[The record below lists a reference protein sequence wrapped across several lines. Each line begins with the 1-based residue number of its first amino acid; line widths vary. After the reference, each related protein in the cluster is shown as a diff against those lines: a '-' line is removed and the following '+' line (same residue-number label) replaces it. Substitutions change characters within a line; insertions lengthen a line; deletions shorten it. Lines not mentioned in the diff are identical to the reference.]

1 VTGEPGGPGP
11 GQAEAQGAGV
21 QGAGARGAGAQ
32 SARAQGAEVP
42 GAGVQG
48 AEVPGIRAEAT
59 AAWFVANVPGARPP
73 LTFRVIAGGRS
84 NLTYLVL
91 DSGGGSWVLR
101 RPPLSGVLPSAHDM
115 GREHRIISALRDT
128 PVPVPGAIGLC
139 EDPSVT
145 GAPFYV
151 MAYVDGVVPSDER
164 TVASSFDER
173 QRATAA
179 RSLVEVLVAL
189 HEVDP
194 VAVGLGDLGRRDGYI
209 ERQLRRWSRQWEQS
223 KTRELPAIEEAGRRL
238 AASVPAQQGPST
250 IVHGDYR
257 LDNLILSPA
266 GEVLAVLD
274 WELCTLGDPLAD
286 VGLLM
291 VYWSDPG
298 DDVLPLGST
307 VTAMP
312 GFPRSA
318 EVAAAYATASGR
330 DLSELDFYVAFGY
343 WKLAAILEGVYARS
357 AAGAYGGGDDTY
369 RRFAGV
375 VERLAERALDATTRA
390 GG

>member
-1 VTGEPGGPGP
+1 MTGD
-11 GQAEAQGAGV
+11 AG
-21 QGAGARGAGAQ
+21 
-32 SARAQGAEVP
+32 
-42 GAGVQG
+42 
-48 AEVPGIRAEAT
+48 VPGIEVEAT
-59 AAWFVANVPGARPP
+59 TAWFAANVPGARPP
-73 LTFRVIAGGRS
+73 LTFRLIAGGRS
-84 NLTYLVL
+84 NLTYQVL
-91 DSGGGSWVLR
+91 DFRGGSWVLR

-128 PVPVPGAIGLC
+128 PVPVPEAVGLC
-139 EDPSVT
+139 QDPSVI

-151 MAYVDGVVPSDER
+151 MGYVDGIVPRDEP
-164 TVASSFDER
+164 TVAAAFDER
-173 QRATAA
+173 QRAAAA

-223 KTRELPAIEEAGRRL
+223 KTRELPAMEEAGRRL
-238 AASVPAQQGPST
+238 AARVPAQQGPGT

-257 LDNLILSPA
+257 LDNLILEPA
-266 GEVLAVLD
+266 GGVLAVLD

-291 VYWSDPG
+291 VYWSEPG
-298 DDVLPLGST
+298 DDVLPLDST
-307 VTAMP
+307 VTALP
-312 GFPRSA
+312 GFPRAA
-318 EVAAAYATASGR
+318 EVAAAYASSSGR

-357 AAGAYGGGDDTY
+357 AAGAYGRGDDTY
-369 RRFAGV
+369 RRFATV
-375 VERLAERALDATTRA
+375 VEALADRALAVTGRA
-390 GG
+390 GR